1 VVFMALSAD
10 SHPHFTTI
18 ANFITQMEREIVELF
33 CNVLLYCAASIK
45 KIKEFLAGGKKKIG
59 PSGNEQKT
67 NITDPDS
74 AKMTT
79 SHGVLQGYNGLAV
92 VDDKHQ
98 IVVCAEA
105 HGSGQ
110 EAHLLMPMVQ
120 STRKNFRTI
129 GRKTDIFKKTK
140 LTADSGFHSGKSME
154 EIEGSKVDA
163 YIADP
168 QYRKRE
174 EAFANQ
180 GRYKE
185 RHNEEDRL
193 ASRKKR
199 KDERK
204 QFGLEDFLYDAKRHT
219 CICPAG
225 KSLYRTGRDMVISG
239 YRVARYK
246 APLSACRPC
255 PLRAKCLRHPENL
268 DAQRQVQFV
277 KQRLAK
283 GMRTTPPPSGCRASL
298 IVERGERST
307 ASGWPRRSRCSATRT
322 TRAWITSR
330 CVARGRWMRSGSY
343 STSCSTSR
351 RSRTTGRRHEG
362 YTRSDRRTLPPAL
375 NRHRYL
381 QAVPV
386 TPRAT
391 DRPAGVGPLESHPGQ
406 EYARARWFFYKLVR
420 RHG

>member
-1 VVFMALSAD
+1 
-10 SHPHFTTI
+10 
-18 ANFITQMEREIVELF
+18 
-33 CNVLLYCAASIK
+33 
-45 KIKEFLAGGKKKIG
+45 LAGGKKKIG

-283 GMRTTPPPSGCRASL
+283 GDEDDTAAKRMQSKFDSRAGRAIYSKRMATAEPVFGNAHNKGMDYFTL
-298 IVERGERST
+298 RGQRKVDAQWKLFNIV
-307 ASGWPRRSRCSATRT
+307 
-322 TRAWITSR
+322 
-330 CVARGRWMRSGSY
+330 
-343 STSCSTSR
+343 
-351 RSRTTGRRHEG
+351 
-362 YTRSDRRTLPPAL
+362 L
-375 NRHRYL
+375 NIEKIAHYGK
-381 QAVPV
+381 A
-386 TPRAT
+386 A
-391 DRPAGVGPLESHPGQ
+391 
-406 EYARARWFFYKLVR
+406 
-420 RHG
+420 